1 MPTVIGDIRIKWLAL
16 GGTSSFLGQPLTDEL
31 ATPDGIGRF
40 NHFQGGSIYWTPT
53 TRAHEVH
60 GTIRDKWASM
70 GWERSFLGYPL
81 TDESPTPDGLGRFNH
96 FQGGS
101 IYWTPTT
108 RAHEV
113 HGTIR
118 DKWASMGW
126 ERSFL
131 GYPLTDESPT
141 PDGIGRFNHF
151 QGGSIYWT
159 PTIGAHEVHGAIRDK
174 WASMGWERSFL
185 GYPISDELGATN
197 GGRVSSFEHGSI
209 TWTQSGGAVPSEVV
223 VHHHADI
230 STPDWLPVGGWI
242 DVVVNKRGD
251 FTFAGHMHNSGFPN
265 IHFALAIVLMT
276 PSGVGYGFGRDH
288 GLDGTVTILGRNRD
302 DDWIDTGTNQQLAG
316 NWDQVTQSRLHW
328 RLVAH
333 DTLTKGLQGLV
344 EDLVK
349 EAATQFGKA
358 GIAALIA
365 LI

>member
-1 MPTVIGDIRIKWLAL
+1 
-16 GGTSSFLGQPLTDEL
+16 
-31 ATPDGIGRF
+31 
-40 NHFQGGSIYWTPT
+40 
-53 TRAHEVH
+53 
-60 GTIRDKWASM
+60 
-70 GWERSFLGYPL
+70 
-81 TDESPTPDGLGRFNH
+81 
-96 FQGGS
+96 
-101 IYWTPTT
+101 
-108 RAHEV
+108 
-113 HGTIR
+113 
-118 DKWASMGW
+118 MGW

-159 PTIGAHEVHGAIRDK
+159 PTTRAHEVHGTIRDK

-223 VHHHADI
+223 VHQHLDI
-230 STPDWLPVGGWI
+230 STSDWLPVGGWI

>member
-1 MPTVIGDIRIKWLAL
+1 MPSVIGDIRIKWLAL

-31 ATPDGIGRF
+31 ATPDGI
-40 NHFQGGSIYWTPT
+40 
-53 TRAHEVH
+53 
-60 GTIRDKWASM
+60 
-70 GWERSFLGYPL
+70 
-81 TDESPTPDGLGRFNH
+81 GRFNH